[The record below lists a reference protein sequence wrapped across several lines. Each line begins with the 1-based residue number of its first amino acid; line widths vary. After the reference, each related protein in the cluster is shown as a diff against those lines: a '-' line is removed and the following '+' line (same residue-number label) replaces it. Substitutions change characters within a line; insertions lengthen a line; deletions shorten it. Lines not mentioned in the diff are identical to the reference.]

1 MAKYNVPVTLGDG
14 EVINVSVD
22 ADSIA
27 EARRKALVGEETGAT
42 AGSPVLA
49 PEPSSS
55 SLTPTGFRERRPG
68 ESVTDYLRYRQGL
81 PPLDSPSSPSSLTVE
96 DLNPDLYD
104 AGSSTYVQPQGSVY
118 VEPENFINFVS
129 TLENPNGLTLEELNP
144 DLYDDQSSSYVPPVA
159 DPPPVVDP
167 PFGGDPPVVNPV
179 PEVEPPSGTYDPNSQ
194 AEIDRLNAINDE
206 LRMQLS
212 NVGPNAANQ
221 GVVGDSLPFNL
232 SDQDLFNISPDAGYQ
247 RAFSNVFG
255 DDITSRGPL
264 SGYFD
269 RQRQGLTNAF
279 RAKSLVDYLN
289 NFQPTAAAGVAAAT
303 APGAVGP
310 GAFDPTAPV
319 ASPGSNPLQNQFVPQ
334 SGTFESFLRE
344 RLADPRGL
352 NSAYANALQNYQT
365 LRGLSASQAPE
376 SLSYLFSPTQYG
388 DVQNAYGMLQAAQR
402 GKYSPLVSNLFRTP
416 SYEKAFGDY
425 TLASQDRAK
434 QGLGAQNFLDF
445 AASSFGL

>member
-1 MAKYNVPVTLGDG
+1 MAKYNVPITLGDG

-22 ADSIA
+22 ADNIA

-42 AGSPVLA
+42 AGTPVLA

-68 ESVTDYLRYRQGL
+68 ESATDYLRYRQGL
-81 PPLDSPSSPSSLTVE
+81 PPLDSPSSLTVE

-104 AGSSTYVQPQGSVY
+104 AGSSTYVEPQ
-118 VEPENFINFVS
+118 NFTNFVS
-129 TLENPNGLTLEELNP
+129 NLAPFAGGEEGMPDMAIPQYGEPEKPLEDLTLEELKKINP
-144 DLYDDQSSSYVPPVA
+144 DIFDPQSSTFVPPTDGANQVEKNEVEE
-159 DPPPVVDP
+159 VVDP
-167 PFGGDPPVVNPV
+167 L
-179 PEVEPPSGTYDPNSQ
+179 E
-194 AEIDRLNAINDE
+194 
-206 LRMQLS
+206 
-212 NVGPNAANQ
+212 
-221 GVVGDSLPFNL
+221 VVGDSLPFNL
-232 SDQDLFNISPDAGYQ
+232 SDQDLFNISSDAGYQ
-247 RAFSNVFG
+247 RAFGNVFG

-289 NFQPTAAAGVAAAT
+289 DFALDQEMVNAGLQGPTRHNYTSTTGRLPDGTV
-303 APGAVGP
+303 GAVGP
-310 GAFDPTAPV
+310 DAFDPTAPV
-319 ASPGSNPLQNQFVPQ
+319 AFPGSNPLQNQFVPQ

-344 RLADPRGL
+344 RQADPRGL

-388 DVQNAYGMLQAAQR
+388 DVQNAFGMLEAAQR
-402 GKYSPLVSNLFRTP
+402 GKYSPLVSSLFRTP
-416 SYEKAFGDY
+416 SFEKAFGDY

-434 QGLGAQNFLDF
+434 QGLGAQNFFDF
-445 AASSFGL
+445 AAPSFGL